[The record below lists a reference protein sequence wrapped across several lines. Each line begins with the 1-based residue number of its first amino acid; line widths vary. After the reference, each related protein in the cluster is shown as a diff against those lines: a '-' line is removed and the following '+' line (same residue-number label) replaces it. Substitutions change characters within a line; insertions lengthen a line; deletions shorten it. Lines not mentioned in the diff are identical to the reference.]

1 MMLQFRACDKTL
13 GQIPWG
19 LRYPVHAPS
28 SICRI
33 VIGNTPPGL
42 NLIGDRSRAG
52 IPDAAASRMPPH
64 PGCRPRH
71 H

>member
-1 MMLQFRACDKTL
+1 MMLQVRACDKTL
-13 GQIPWG
+13 GQTLEQIPWG

-42 NLIGDRSRAG
+42 NLVGDRSRAG
-52 IPDAAASRMPPH
+52 IPDAARAPLSRL
-64 PGCRPRH
+64 
-71 H
+71 